1 VHCGIGRSRR
11 DKDAPVDSCHQEL
24 WEPTIH
30 DVLLAQRR
38 IAPHLQPTPLLKPA
52 ALERILGCDA
62 YVKCENLQPVGA
74 FKVRGGVNLV
84 AALSE
89 QGRLGPAGLATAS
102 TGNHGQ
108 SIAYAARLFGLTAT
122 IFAPRR
128 ANPLK
133 VAAMEAL
140 GAQVRLEGE
149 DFDAARE
156 ACEAFVRTSGARYV
170 HSMNEPLLIAGVATA
185 YLEALLAVPDAD
197 VIIVPIGGG
206 SGACGAAI
214 VARALNPT
222 LRVIGV
228 QAEGAPA
235 VYRSF
240 QSGRL
245 EQTIAADTRAEGLAT
260 RVAFELPLR
269 ILRKNLDEIVL
280 IRDEEMLRAMRLL
293 LETTHLVAEEAGAA
307 ATAAALKLRAEL
319 AGRRVVLPITG
330 GNATAAQLAAA
341 LLPAT
346 R

>member
-1 VHCGIGRSRR
+1 MKAQTTGEG
-11 DKDAPVDSCHQEL
+11 APL

-30 DVLLAQRR
+30 DVLLARRR
-38 IAPHLQPTPLLKPA
+38 IAPYLEPTPCLRAA
-52 ALERILGCDA
+52 ALGRALGCDA

-84 AALSE
+84 AALHDQLSST
-89 QGRLGPAGLATAS
+89 GLAASS

-108 SIAYAARLFGLTAT
+108 SIAYAARLFGLRAT
-122 IFAPRR
+122 IFAPRN

-140 GAQVRLEGE
+140 GADVRLEGH

-156 ACEAFVRTSGARYV
+156 ACEAFARASGARYV
-170 HSMNEPLLIAGVATA
+170 HSMNEPLLIAGVGTA

-197 VIIVPIGGG
+197 VVIVPIGGG

-214 VARALNPT
+214 VARALHPAT
-222 LRVIGV
+222 RVIGV

-240 QSGRL
+240 HSGRL
-245 EQTIAADTRAEGLAT
+245 EATETAATRAEGLAT

-269 ILRKNLDEIVL
+269 ILRKHLDKIIL
-280 IRDEEMLRAMRLL
+280 ISDRDMRQAMRLL
-293 LETTHLVAEEAGAA
+293 LETTHVVAEEAGAA
-307 ATAAALKLRAEL
+307 ATAAALKLHAEL
-319 AGRRVVLPITG
+319 AGLRVVLPITG
-330 GNATAAQLAAA
+330 GNATAEQLIEA
-341 LLPAT
+341 LQQ
-346 R
+346 

>member
-1 VHCGIGRSRR
+1 MDNPRAEPATSRQPATGR
-11 DKDAPVDSCHQEL
+11 DQEL

-38 IAPHLQPTPLLKPA
+38 IAPHLTPTPLLKPA
-52 ALERILGCDA
+52 ALARALGCEA

-84 AALSE
+84 AALVE
-89 QGRLGPAGLATAS
+89 QGGLGPPGLATAS

-108 SIAYAARLFGLTAT
+108 SIAYAAHIFGLRAT
-122 IFAPRR
+122 IFAPQG

-140 GAQVRLEGE
+140 GADVRLEGQ

-156 ACEAFVRTSGARYV
+156 ACEAFVRASGARYV
-170 HSMNEPLLIAGVATA
+170 HSMNEPLLIAGVGTA

-197 VIIVPIGGG
+197 VVIVPIGGG

-214 VARALNPT
+214 VARALHPAT
-222 LRVIGV
+222 RVIGV

-240 QSGRL
+240 HSGRL
-245 EQTIAADTRAEGLAT
+245 EATEAAATRAEGLAT

-269 ILRKNLDEIVL
+269 ILRKHLDKIIL
-280 IRDEEMLRAMRLL
+280 ISDRDMRQAMRLL
-293 LETTHLVAEEAGAA
+293 LETTHVVAEEAGAA
-307 ATAAALKLRAEL
+307 ATAAALKLHAEL
-319 AGRRVVLPITG
+319 AGLRVILPITG
-330 GNATAAQLAAA
+330 GNATAEQLLEA
-341 LLPAT
+341 LRT
-346 R
+346 

>member
-1 VHCGIGRSRR
+1 MDNPRAEPATSRQPATGR
-11 DKDAPVDSCHQEL
+11 DQEL

-38 IAPHLQPTPLLKPA
+38 IAPHLTPTPLLKPA
-52 ALERILGCDA
+52 ALARALGCEA

-84 AALSE
+84 AALVE
-89 QGRLGPAGLATAS
+89 QGGPGPAGLATAS

-108 SIAYAARLFGLTAT
+108 SIAYAARLFGLHAT
-122 IFAPRR
+122 IFAPRD

-140 GAQVRLEGE
+140 GADVRLEGH

-156 ACEAFVRTSGARYV
+156 ACEAFALSTQARYV

-197 VIIVPIGGG
+197 VCLVPIGGG
-206 SGACGAAI
+206 SGAAGATI
-214 VARALNPT
+214 VARALHPSM
-222 LRVIGV
+222 RVIGV

-240 QSGRL
+240 RSRQL
-245 EQTIAADTRAEGLAT
+245 ESTEQASTRVEGLAT

-269 ILRKNLDEIVL
+269 LLWKNLDDIVL
-280 IRDEEMLRAMRLL
+280 ISDEEMLRAMRLL
-293 LETTHLVAEEAGAA
+293 AETTHMVAEEAGAA
-307 ATAAALKLRAEL
+307 ATAAAVKLRHDL
-319 AGRRVVLPITG
+319 AGRTVILPITG
-330 GNATAAQLAAA
+330 GNATAARLREA
-341 LLPAT
+341 LDA
-346 R
+346 